1 MSIRKALNE
10 IVDPEQPLRS
20 VELANLTKLTD
31 DERQEFAQTWP
42 EVPVERRRQV
52 LEQLTALA
60 EDNVELD
67 FDAIFFEALHDR
79 DPSVRINA
87 IRGLWEHEHRDVIPA
102 LIALLQDDDNA
113 AVRAEAALA
122 LGRFVLLGEFEEA
135 RPRDVEA
142 VTDALRRSFA
152 DGAEAVEV
160 RSRAVE
166 SIGASSQPWARDII
180 HDAYDSGDP
189 RLVTSAVHAM
199 GRSADTYW
207 LPTVLNELQSDDP
220 EVRYEAA
227 AAAGMIEDEEAVPD
241 LIAMVE
247 DEDSDVREQVL
258 MALGAIGGEE
268 AIEALREQANSPD
281 ERTREAAMQALE
293 EAEFGDDPLG
303 FQG

>member
-1 MSIRKALNE
+1 MSIRNALAE
-10 IVDPEQPLRS
+10 IVDPGQPLRS
-20 VELANLTKLTD
+20 AGLTRLTKLTD
-31 DERQEFAQTWP
+31 DERQEFAETWP
-42 EVPVERRRQV
+42 DVPVERRRQV
-52 LEQLTALA
+52 IEQLMDLA

-67 FDAIFFEALHDR
+67 FDVIFFEALDDS
-79 DPSVRINA
+79 DPAVRINA
-87 IRGLWEHEHRDVIPA
+87 VRGLWEHEHRDVIPR
-102 LIALLQDDDNA
+102 LIALVQDDENA

-122 LGRFVLLGEFEEA
+122 LGRFVMLGEFEEA

-142 VTDALRRSFA
+142 VTDALRRAVA
-152 DGAEAVEV
+152 DPAEAVEV
-160 RSRAVE
+160 RARAVE
-166 SIGASSQPWARDII
+166 SLGASSQPWARDII

-207 LPTVLNELQSDDP
+207 LPTIIDELQSDDP

-227 AAAGMIEDEEAVPD
+227 SSAGMIEDEEAVPY
-241 LIAMVE
+241 LVEMVG

-258 MALGAIGGEE
+258 IALGAIGGDE
-268 AIEALREQANSPD
+268 AVEALREQANSED

>member
-1 MSIRKALNE
+1 MSIRKALTE

-20 VELANLTKLTD
+20 SELANLARLTD
-31 DERQEFAQTWP
+31 DERDELAQAWP
-42 EVPVERRRQV
+42 TVPVERRRQV
-52 LEQLTALA
+52 LEQLIALA

-67 FDAIFFEALHDR
+67 FDAVFFEALDDH

-87 IRGLWEHEHRDVIPA
+87 IRGLWEHEHRDVIPR

-122 LGRFVLLGEFEEA
+122 LGRFVMLGEFEEA
-135 RPRDVEA
+135 RPGDVEA
-142 VTDALRRSFA
+142 VTDALRRVIA
-152 DGAEAVEV
+152 DPAEAVEV
-160 RSRAVE
+160 RARAVE
-166 SIGASSQPWARDII
+166 SLGASSQPWARDII

-207 LPTVLNELQSDDP
+207 LPTVLGELQSDDP
-220 EVRYEAA
+220 EIRYEAV

-241 LIAMVE
+241 LIEMVD
-247 DEDSDVREQVL
+247 DEDAEVREQVL
-258 MALGAIGGEE
+258 IALGAIGGDE
-268 AIEALREQANSPD
+268 AIAALRVQANSAD